1 MELAGHECVGFC
13 EWDKFATA
21 SYTAMHLLTEEQRS
35 RLANLDLKAR
45 QKEILK
51 EEYRN
56 GEWYSADVR
65 SITADNMPRADCWC
79 FGAPCQD
86 FSIAGQRKGLDGDR
100 SSLVREVFR
109 VLGELKEEDRP
120 EWLIYENVKG
130 MLSSNRGFDFLA
142 ILLELDELGYDA
154 EWEIFNTKNFGVPQ
168 NRERVYTV
176 GHLRSRGRKQI
187 FPLKGADGEDSVHE
201 VTTSVIGGI
210 GEINFGKQFRE
221 GNRVYD
227 GTKIA
232 TALKASNVGNA
243 GGNTN
248 LYSIPLEVNQCG
260 MISAKRHNPQ
270 RYRTYEPNGIS
281 PALTTM
287 EGGGLEPHIIVPV
300 QFGIDFNENGQER
313 EISNTLT
320 ARYNK
325 GCAKFAQTGTAVAI
339 PVLTPDRAEKRQNGR
354 RFKDNGEES
363 FTLTAQ
369 DRHGVALKVNDKE
382 VYAVW
387 YEKYNCYIAIR
398 KLTPRECF
406 RLQGWTDDYFEKA
419 AFVNSDSQLY
429 KQAGNG
435 VTVDVVAEIAKHL
448 TLTRG
453 D

>member
-1 MELAGHECVGFC
+1 MG
-13 EWDKFATA
+13 
-21 SYTAMHLLTEEQRS
+21 
-35 RLANLDLKAR
+35 
-45 QKEILK
+45 
-51 EEYRN
+51 
-56 GEWYSADVR
+56 
-65 SITADNMPRADCWC
+65 
-79 FGAPCQD
+79 
-86 FSIAGQRKGLDGDR
+86 
-100 SSLVREVFR
+100 
-109 VLGELKEEDRP
+109 
-120 EWLIYENVKG
+120 
-130 MLSSNRGFDFLA
+130 
-142 ILLELDELGYDA
+142 ELGYDT
-154 EWEIFNTKNFGVPQ
+154 EWQLFNTKNFGVPQ

-176 GHLRSRGRKQI
+176 GHFRTRGRKQI
-187 FPLKGADGEDSVHE
+187 FPLKGTGGENSVHE

-210 GEINFGKQFRE
+210 GEKNFGKQFRE

-248 LYSIPLEVNQCG
+248 LYSVPLEVNQCG
-260 MISAKRHNPQ
+260 MISTKRYNPQ

-300 QFGIDFNENGQER
+300 LCSRNAGISGETETSPTLMARDYKGL
-313 EISNTLT
+313 SNKEEK
-320 ARYNK
+320 A
-325 GCAKFAQTGTAVAI
+325 CVVI

-354 RFKDNGEES
+354 RFKENGDES

-369 DRHGVALKVNDKE
+369 DRHGVALKVKE
-382 VYAVW
+382 ATKQGYAIAHEGDSINLSMPESKTRRGRVGNQVAQTLDCGCNQGIFVKLNENTTVYAVW
-387 YEKYNCYIAIR
+387 YEKYQCYIAIR

-435 VTVDVVAEIAKHL
+435 VTVDVVKAIAEQL
-448 TLTRG
+448 SFFEEE
-453 D
+453 